1 MPERLQY
8 PGRDVAAVVSNL
20 FWSLHQYDVR
30 KVTAEEMLDNTG
42 FFKNDEI
49 KKIYLSIDFYSNTIN
64 LRNRINI
71 YSQRIKEVNEERNK
85 ISSSIRI
92 YLKELNSK

>member
-42 FFKNDEI
+42 FSKTMKLSVLKDNGS
-49 KKIYLSIDFYSNTIN
+49 KLSIYLISNTP
-64 LRNRINI
+64 
-71 YSQRIKEVNEERNK
+71 
-85 ISSSIRI
+85 
-92 YLKELNSK
+92 

>member
-1 MPERLQY
+1 MLYANANLNNE
-8 PGRDVAAVVSNL
+8 VVSDRR
-20 FWSLHQYDVR
+20 FGVVGSGEFSIE
-30 KVTAEEMLDNTG
+30 TIDNFHR